1 MKTSTRA
8 LEHFLNEIK
17 DDSLGRMIVFL
28 KAISQT
34 QTSVVLTHGPQKK
47 KSHEMRFHR
56 RDFPPGTRNLWRNF
70 HCRDKGLNELPKTLF
85 YPPQKVSAQGV
96 EFFKSTGTLG
106 MGLEALDTSD

>member
-47 KSHEMRFHR
+47 KVTR
-56 RDFPPGTRNLWRNF
+56 RVSTAGTFLQGPGTF
-70 HCRDKGLNELPKTLF
+70 GGTSTAET
-85 YPPQKVSAQGV
+85 KV
-96 EFFKSTGTLG
+96 
-106 MGLEALDTSD
+106 